1 MNKVRKSFVGVV
13 TFCSIVFI
21 LSVGVI
27 VLSIINVPR
36 IVPNKKLKK
45 SLGHISNRIGSK
57 IVEIITASLQIL
69 HGLEWQFDIPE
80 HLNTRTWYVA
90 MSNHQSWA
98 DIFILLAAGHK
109 KMPLL
114 KFFMKKELQWIPII
128 YLVHK
133 TIDMPF
139 LNRHSQKQI
148 EANPELKKLDYQNAE
163 TAAKRFSRNPST
175 AFSFAEGTRFTHE
188 KHLAQASPYKNFLTP
203 KIGALAIALK
213 GMPQVNELIDFT
225 VIYSTDK
232 RSTWDF
238 LCGEMSQAKV
248 YAKAHQIPETLKGKN
263 FDQEEE
269 YRREFKN
276 FIEKIWKEKQELYTE
291 LEF

>member
-1 MNKVRKSFVGVV
+1 MNKVKKSLVGVA

-69 HGLEWQFDIPE
+69 HHLEWQFDIPE
-80 HLNTRTWYVA
+80 HLNTRTWYIA

-139 LNRHSQKQI
+139 LSRHSQKQI
-148 EANPELKKLDYQNAE
+148 QADPELKTLDYQNAKI
-163 TAAKRFSRNPST
+163 AAKRFSRNPST

-188 KHLAQASPYKNFLTP
+188 KHSTQNSPYPDFLKP
-203 KIGALAIALK
+203 KVGALAIALS
-213 GMPQVNELIDFT
+213 GMPQVKELVDFT
-225 VIYSTDK
+225 VVYASAK

-248 YAKAHQIPETLKGKN
+248 EARIYQIPLSLKNKT
-263 FDQEEE
+263 FEQENE
-269 YRREFKN
+269 YREEFKN
-276 FIEKIWKEKQELYTE
+276 FIEEIWIKKQKRYSE